1 MKKYRCTFD
10 FVETEEEAIKKCAI
24 INKRLSY
31 YMRKHKPAH
40 YTSWRT
46 VDGKDNKFV
55 VWYYV

>member
-10 FVETEEEAIKKCAI
+10 FVETEVEAIKKCEI
-24 INKRLSY
+24 INKGLTY

-40 YTSWRT
+40 YTPWRSA
-46 VDGKDNKFV
+46 DGKEDKFV